1 MEIEE
6 LIKKQKEFFNTN
18 KTKDI
23 KFRKDALRKLRNAI
37 LKYEKDI
44 EIAIRKDLNKSSS
57 ESYMVEIGICLSEIS
72 YMLKHIGKWS
82 KEKRVLTPISQFHAK
97 SFESPEPYGTVLIIS
112 PWNYPFMLSI
122 DPLIDAISAGNCVI
136 LKPSEFSPNTSL
148 IMEKIIKEIF
158 DEEFVSVVQG
168 DKDVCTKLLEQKVD
182 YIFYTGGNRVGKIVM
197 QEAAKNLIPVTLE
210 LGGKSP
216 CIVDKTANL
225 EIAAKRI
232 LFGKILNAGQTC
244 VAPDY
249 LLVQKDVKEKLI
261 SYFIKY
267 IREFL
272 GNEPI
277 ENQNYAH
284 IINDRHFKRIMN
296 LLEGE
301 KILIGGKINKQERI
315 IEPTFVDGN
324 FSKKELLEEEIFGPI
339 MPVFTYDNIDEAI
352 NFVKQKEKPLAFYLF
367 TADKKIEKK
376 VLNEISFG
384 GGCINDTIIHLAT
397 SRLGFGGVGN
407 SGMGAYHGKKGFDT
421 FTHYRSIVKKYTWI
435 DLPMRY
441 MPYTKIKDKMI
452 RTFLR

>member
-72 YMLKHIGKWS
+72 YMLKHIGKCS

-407 SGMGAYHGKKGFDT
+407 SGMGAYHGKNIYNITNKQT
-421 FTHYRSIVKKYTWI
+421 IRSNK
-435 DLPMRY
+435 
-441 MPYTKIKDKMI
+441 
-452 RTFLR
+452 

>member
-216 CIVDKTANL
+216 CIVDKAANL

-301 KILIGGKINKQERI
+301 KILIGGKINKEERI

-339 MPVFTYDNIDEAI
+339 MPVFTYNNIDEAI

>member
-23 KFRKDALRKLRNAI
+23 NFRKDALRELKETI

-44 EIAIRKDLNKSSS
+44 EIAIRKDLNKSGS

-82 KEKRVLTPISQFHAK
+82 KGRRVLTPISQFHAK

-158 DEEFVSVVQG
+158 DEEYVSVVQG
-168 DKDVCTKLLEQKVD
+168 DKDICTKLLEQKVD

-249 LLVQKDVKEKLI
+249 LLVQKDIKEKLM

-277 ENQNYAH
+277 ENQNYSH
-284 IINDRHFKRIMN
+284 IIIDRHFKRIMN
-296 LLEGE
+296 LLEEE
-301 KILIGGKINKQERI
+301 KILIGGKINKEKRI

-324 FSKKELLEEEIFGPI
+324 FSKKELLKEEIFGPI

-367 TADKKIEKK
+367 TSDKKIEKK

-441 MPYTKIKDKMI
+441 MPYTEIKDKMI
-452 RTFLR
+452 RFFLK

>member
-182 YIFYTGGNRVGKIVM
+182 YIFYTGGNRVGEIVM

-284 IINDRHFKRIMN
+284 IINDRHFKRIMK

-384 GGCINDTIIHLAT
+384 GGCLNDTIIHLAT